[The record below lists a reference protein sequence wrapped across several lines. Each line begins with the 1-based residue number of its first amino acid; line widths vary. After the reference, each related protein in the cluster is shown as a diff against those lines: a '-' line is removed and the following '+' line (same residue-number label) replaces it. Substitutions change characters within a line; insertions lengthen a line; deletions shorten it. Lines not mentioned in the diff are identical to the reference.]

1 MKIRTDFVTNSSSSG
16 FVAITVNM
24 KNGSRL
30 TFEREYDTGDG
41 GYFWNGG
48 DFEDAFDLAATGED
62 VLNAILNK
70 MSERRFLELDP
81 YHFKDFKKELESIKS
96 IKEISSIEM
105 DESTHFDDGEDKYW
119 ELKYDVGDIV
129 VPFVSAEA
137 IKPSFNNYISTLGDF
152 STVGDR
158 DAFLKYLKENGWHHY
173 YDAETL
179 IDRVERGHWMWHK
192 WLNFSP
198 FLIIGD
204 ITAKEIADGKITPAT
219 KYALKFVL
227 KKQKEL
233 GFSIMTES
241 EFVRLGAYKAPWDS
255 CSIDSLVDKLVYSF
269 GHFDCED
276 IEKHVFDCGGV
287 NVPNGNTELY
297 YRFTKFVEKCD
308 YLVVGN
314 QTVAENV
321 FSFKKRK
328 NGGPTIIT
336 EQAFLSATA
345 ALKGTR
351 EGIPVKPINLNSG
364 NIMVTGMAGN
374 AKKALVKYIEDRGGT
389 VASSRAL
396 SKKISVVIYADYNRT
411 VQEAELLRFDK
422 QDIQCLTPEKFYMA
436 TESQKVLPS
445 ASKTAQEEYTEGTFE
460 IVEIRGKGA
469 ILKKYNQGKGAA
481 HVTIPDGVTQIGK
494 TAFFKCDTVTGVTI
508 PDSVV
513 EIGERAFKYCSNLT
527 TVEFGA
533 GVCEIGSQA
542 FGDCKQLKSISV
554 PEKVTVLS
562 YGMFAGCK
570 GLTEVKLPETLNEI
584 QYEAFAKCTNLSSV
598 NIPDSVT
605 TIGSDAF
612 CGCSKLENVNIP
624 NSITSIGDRAFNGC
638 KKLANKDG
646 YVVVK
651 NILFGYFGGEKNA
664 IVPDGVIGIGVKAF
678 EGRSRLTSVTIP
690 DSVTSIGS
698 SAFRG
703 CSNLTSIAIPDS
715 VTVISDRAFGC
726 CSCSSLTAIT
736 TPDGASRKWDDVFEG
751 CNSLTIHASAGSCA
765 EKYAKVNNIPFV
777 AE

>member
-24 KNGSRL
+24 KNGSRF

-119 ELKYDVGDIV
+119 ELKYDIGDIV

-137 IKPSFNNYISTLGDF
+137 IKPSFNNYINTLGDF

-158 DAFLKYLKENGWHHY
+158 DAFLKYLKENGWHHN
-173 YDAETL
+173 DNVETL
-179 IDRVERGHWMWHK
+179 KDSFERVHCKWYGWMDS
-192 WLNFSP
+192 SP

-287 NVPNGNTELY
+287 NVPNDRTELY

-308 YLVVGN
+308 YFVVGN
-314 QTVAENV
+314 QTVAESV

-345 ALKGTR
+345 AFKGTR

-411 VQEAELLRFDK
+411 VQEAELLRLDK
-422 QDIQCLTPEKFYMA
+422 HDIQCLTPEKFYMA

-481 HVTIPDGVTQIGK
+481 HVTVPDGVTQIGK

-598 NIPDSVT
+598 NIP
-605 TIGSDAF
+605 
-612 CGCSKLENVNIP
+612 
-624 NSITSIGDRAFNGC
+624 NSITSIGDRTFNGC

-664 IVPDGVIGIGVKAF
+664 IVPDGVIGIGVRAF
-678 EGRSRLTSVTIP
+678 EGLSRLTSVTIP

-698 SAFRG
+698 YAF
-703 CSNLTSIAIPDS
+703 L
-715 VTVISDRAFGC
+715 
-726 CSCSSLTAIT
+726 
-736 TPDGASRKWDDVFEG
+736 G

-765 EKYAKVNNIPFV
+765 EKYAKVNDIPFV